1 MLNRTSFA
9 LMLGLA
15 VTGLVMGQSP
25 ALAQEGGIRFGQHDS
40 YIDVPYD
47 YEQVARDYVVE
58 ELGFVPAAIGD
69 IQLLAIRRNSVEDIV
84 ERVQAIVRFKQQ
96 PGSVVVVMRRSGS
109 VITHFEQ
116 E

>member
-9 LMLGLA
+9 VMLGLA

-40 YIDVPYD
+40 YIDVPSD
-47 YEQVARDYVVE
+47 YKQVARDYVVE
-58 ELGFVPAAIGD
+58 DLGFVPAAIGD

-96 PGSVVVVMRRSGS
+96 PGSVVVVMRRSGA